1 MSEWVLILLTPF
13 LIILWIGDM
22 KDYWMSWKMK
32 KLENLDD
39 DQLHDMG
46 FCYIRQENND
56 TLYMF
61 ENQYI
66 FRIHGSFTVRTYI
79 VSQKDIH
86 LNGTMEMKI
95 TNLSK
100 RYRKQLYKN
109 IKKSCQ
115 DPCYQAPATFKKG
128 LLEEIERCYKRYT
141 KIRRKIYGGTQLWEK

>member
-66 FRIHGSFTVRTYI
+66 SG
-79 VSQKDIH
+79 
-86 LNGTMEMKI
+86 
-95 TNLSK
+95 
-100 RYRKQLYKN
+100 
-109 IKKSCQ
+109 
-115 DPCYQAPATFKKG
+115 
-128 LLEEIERCYKRYT
+128 YT
-141 KIRRKIYGGTQLWEK
+141 EALRSGHI